1 MKARAFVSIPGTRGK
16 LNGWWPAGQ
25 ADADTIA
32 DGEAW
37 CRLELGKHGVARCQV
52 RAIVDEHG
60 SQTWAAELA
69 KSRGDITH
77 RRRIKFANEA

>member
-32 DGEAW
+32 EGEAW
-37 CRLELGKHGVARCQV
+37 CRLEMGKHGVAHCEV
-52 RAIVDEHG
+52 RAIIDEQG
-60 SQTWAAELA
+60 SQTWAAEVNKLDG
-69 KSRGDITH
+69 KITH